1 MHFILGSLLD
11 KFGCK
16 PFLILNSFGQLI
28 GDVGIMIN
36 FAFIEQLPLEFFY
49 IETLYGLFG
58 GMPVWYLSNC
68 YLCDNY
74 VSQWWVD
81 LGNEFSWLFTNR
93 LSATR

>member
-1 MHFILGSLLD
+1 MHFISGSLLD
-11 KFGCK
+11 TFGCK

-68 YLCDNY
+68 YLCDIMCCN
-74 VSQWWVD
+74 D
-81 LGNEFSWLFTNR
+81 ELT
-93 LSATR
+93 